1 MLFYILNFYVCTC
14 NNDIIYTCITRYQP
28 KGIVSGIADG
38 DLLGISLGT
47 SLGTDD
53 GDLLGISLGTSLGTD
68 EEGSNNMKDGF

>member
-1 MLFYILNFYVCTC
+1 MTGV
-14 NNDIIYTCITRYQP
+14 D
-28 KGIVSGIADG
+28 DG